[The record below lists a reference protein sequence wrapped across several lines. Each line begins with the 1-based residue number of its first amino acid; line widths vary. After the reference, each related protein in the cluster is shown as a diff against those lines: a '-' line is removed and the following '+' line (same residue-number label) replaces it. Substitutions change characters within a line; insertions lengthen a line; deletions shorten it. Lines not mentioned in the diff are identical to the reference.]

1 MRSKWQG
8 RKISLLEQRG
18 LKTST
23 STIQK
28 KMTLKAKDAKNI
40 RHLKNMKSEK
50 LNVIGRPLIK

>member
-1 MRSKWQG
+1 MA
-8 RKISLLEQRG
+8 RKKNISARTKR
-18 LKTST
+18 LKNQYQYNS
-23 STIQK
+23 K